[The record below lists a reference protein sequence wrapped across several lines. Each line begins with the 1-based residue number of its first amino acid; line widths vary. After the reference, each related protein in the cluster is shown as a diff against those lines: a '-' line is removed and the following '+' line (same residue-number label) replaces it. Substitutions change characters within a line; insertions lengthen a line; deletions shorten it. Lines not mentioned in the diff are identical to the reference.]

1 MAISNEGLPRDR
13 WSFHDDNDY
22 DNILFELGFIIVWM
36 TYGNADNDQGYGHP
50 KD

>member
-1 MAISNEGLPRDR
+1 MRVCLEIDGR
-13 WSFHDDNDY
+13 FMMTM
-22 DNILFELGFIIVWM
+22 IMMIFELGFIIVRM